1 LFLIEL
7 AVTDPVQRKS
17 GFEGIAT
24 AFGFGNIN
32 CCVKKDRENNILKL
46 NSKIGVYSL

>member
-32 CCVKKDRENNILKL
+32 CCVKKDRENNICI
-46 NSKIGVYSL
+46 NTQVDNIDA